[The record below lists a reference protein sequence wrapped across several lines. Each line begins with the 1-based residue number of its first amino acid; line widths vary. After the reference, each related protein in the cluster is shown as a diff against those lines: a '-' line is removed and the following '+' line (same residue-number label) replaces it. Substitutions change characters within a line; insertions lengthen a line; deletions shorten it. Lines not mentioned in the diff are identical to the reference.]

1 MATATYRLS
10 VDWNNDGVFTGTGEA
25 INMARVRGI
34 DCFRGR
40 DNASQLTGRSI
51 AGTLRVVLDNRSGD
65 YNPFNTGSP
74 IAGNILPG
82 REVQLL
88 GTSVALTDKPIWRG
102 FLLRVMPQPIL
113 GGDNV
118 AILEA
123 IGPLGQL
130 NTDQIALAMQTSQRT
145 DLLIGKLLDDAGWP
159 AGARLLDV
167 GRTTIT
173 RYWADRQYPVNA
185 MQQVEAAEAGFLW
198 ETNDGK
204 IGFKERRA
212 RLSGAAL
219 TSQATFSDAVAA
231 ARPYNDIQEIDP
243 LETIFNIFEAEVQLY
258 TVGALATLWT
268 LAETGTDSPLV
279 IRNGGSL
286 TFWARFPN
294 PTSAVGAW
302 AVDAWTTPVA
312 TTDYTA
318 NSASNGTGTNLTA
331 NIALVVSEFAN
342 AMKIEIT
349 NNHATLDAFITLLQA
364 RGTPVNASNPI
375 MVQASNTASQ
385 TSYGERLWPARSRF
399 IPDTVEAQ
407 DWANYHLGIYKE
419 PIAMLWL
426 SYYANRNQTMLDEML
441 TRDIGER
448 ITVVAQNKA
457 DLDINREFFIEAI
470 QHEVRNDR
478 LHKVSYLLS
487 DAEQFSDFW
496 VLNTSTLGVS
506 TRLAY

>member
-1 MATATYRLS
+1 MAVATYKLN
-10 VDWNNDGVFTGTGEA
+10 VDWNDDGVFTGTGEA

-51 AGTLRVVLDNRSGD
+51 AGTLRAVLDNRSGD
-65 YNPFNTGSP
+65 YNPFNSGSP
-74 IAGNILPG
+74 IANNILPG

-88 GTSVALTDKPIWRG
+88 GSSTALTDKPIWRG
-102 FLLRVMPQPIL
+102 FLLRVMPQPML

-123 IGPLGQL
+123 IGPLGQI

-159 AGARLLDV
+159 AAARSLDV

-173 RYWADRQYPVNA
+173 RYWADRQYPLNA

-212 RLSGAAL
+212 RLAGAAL
-219 TSQATFSDAVAA
+219 TSQATFSDAAAA
-231 ARPYNDIQEIDP
+231 ARPYNDIREIDP
-243 LETIFNIFEAEVQLY
+243 LDSIFNVFEAEVQLY

-268 LAETGTDSPLV
+268 LAETGADSPL
-279 IRNGGSL
+279 IQRNGGSL

-294 PTSAVGAW
+294 PASVPEAW
-302 AVDAWTTPVA
+302 AVDAWTTPVV

-318 NSASNGTGTNLTA
+318 NSASDGTGTNLTSD
-331 NIALVVSEFAN
+331 IAITVSKFAN
-342 AMKIEIT
+342 AMKIVVT
-349 NNHATLDAFITLLQA
+349 NNHATTNAYLTLLQA
-364 RGTPVNASNPI
+364 RGTPVNASNPV
-375 MVQASNTASQ
+375 MVQASNAASQ

-399 IPDTVEAQ
+399 IPDTEEAQ
-407 DWANYHLGIYKE
+407 NWADYHLGIYKD
-419 PIAMLWL
+419 PIAMLAL
-426 SYYANRNQTMLDEML
+426 SYYANRDQTMLDEML
-441 TRDIGER
+441 SRDIGDR
-448 ITVVAQNKA
+448 VTVVAQNKA
-457 DLDINREFFIEAI
+457 DLDINRAFFIEAI
-470 QHEVRNDR
+470 SHEIRNDR
-478 LHKVSYLLS
+478 LHKVTYLLS

-496 VLNTSTLGVS
+496 VLNTSALGVT